1 HQYFDYVRRTGI
13 PEKPEIGANM
23 TQLDAEDIVKEIAA
37 ETNAP
42 VDLVLKMYAQ
52 TWDAYSDGA
61 RVMDY
66 LAVLVARRV
75 REDLRSNRKRQQ

>member
-1 HQYFDYVRRTGI
+1 
-13 PEKPEIGANM
+13 M